1 MRVMRSPTSYTHMHT
16 AIYTHILIHIYAY
29 IYAYTCMY
37 IHVCTYVCLCLE
49 RINNLY
55 DKDTLKSSQMIVI
68 CGPYLNSNSNK
79 LLKNDLLK
87 NDLEY
92 GGKLEM

>member
-1 MRVMRSPTSYTHMHT
+1 MIPKASGASTV
-16 AIYTHILIHIYAY
+16 L
-29 IYAYTCMY
+29 
-37 IHVCTYVCLCLE
+37 VCVCVCVCVCVSRE

-68 CGPYLNSNSNK
+68 CGPYLNSSSNK

-87 NDLEY
+87 
-92 GGKLEM
+92 K